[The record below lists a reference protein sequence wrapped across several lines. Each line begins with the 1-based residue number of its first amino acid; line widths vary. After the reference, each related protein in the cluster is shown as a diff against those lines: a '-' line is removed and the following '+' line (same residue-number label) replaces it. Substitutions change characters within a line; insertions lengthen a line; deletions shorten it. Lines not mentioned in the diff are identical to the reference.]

1 MHILILILASV
12 FVVSAISLAGIFALS
27 LKEKMLDRLLFVLIA
42 VAAGTL
48 LGVAF
53 LDLIPE
59 AMEDGGED
67 VLLYVL
73 SGILAFFILERF
85 VFWHHCHDGKC
96 DVHAFSYLN
105 LIGDG
110 AHNLLDGMV
119 ITAAYLTSVPLGFAT
134 TIAIAL
140 HEIPQEIGDF
150 AILVYGGFGKRR
162 ALFYNFL
169 SALAAFVGVGVAYLF
184 SSSAGFFAFF
194 LAFAAGGF
202 IYIAS
207 ADIMPEL
214 KKEME
219 FRKSFLQL
227 LCLVGGVA
235 LMWVII
241 RLFE

>member
-1 MHILILILASV
+1 MDVLVATLVSV
-12 FVVSAISLAGIFALS
+12 FIVSAISLAGIFALA
-27 LKEKMLDRLLFVLIA
+27 LREKLLEKALFVLIA

-59 AMEDGGED
+59 AIEEGGQGI
-67 VLLYVL
+67 LLYVL
-73 SGILAFFILERF
+73 SGMMAFFVLERF
-85 VFWHHCHDGKC
+85 IFWHHCHDREC

-110 AHNLLDGMV
+110 AHNLIDGMV
-119 ITAAYLTSVPLGFAT
+119 IAAAYMTSIPLGFAT
-134 TIAIAL
+134 TIAIIL
-140 HEIPQEIGDF
+140 HEIPQEVGDF
-150 AILVYGGFGKRR
+150 AILVYGGFSRKK

-169 SALAAFVGVGVAYLF
+169 SALAAFVGVALAYLF
-184 SSSAGFFAFF
+184 SSVTGFFPFL

-214 KKEME
+214 QKEIE
-219 FRKSFLQL
+219 FRKSLLQL
-227 LCLVGGVA
+227 VCLIGGIA
-235 LMWVII
+235 LMWAII